1 MKLIIELKDE
11 TYKFFKE
18 NALLLVARGNG
29 RILAGEVYEAIK
41 NGAPYN
47 DAEALAFKEE
57 VIRMVNM
64 GVYPEAIVEW
74 VRESEGI

>member
-1 MKLIIELKDE
+1 MKKKYIVELDEGEIEFAKN
-11 TYKFFKE
+11 FFKE
-18 NALLLVARGNG
+18 ECEDFDVPIVSAIANAT
-29 RILAGEVYEAIK
+29 
-41 NGAPYN
+41 PYN

-74 VRESEGI
+74 VRESEAENE